1 MKIIQEW
8 NLEFCVVWRR
18 LVSGKTFGVK
28 YDSDTRIKFFITSI
42 IITYYHHF
50 RDHVLTFI
58 SITNLL
64 YFLIQVYFFEE
75 GKIMGIITRC

>member
-1 MKIIQEW
+1 M
-8 NLEFCVVWRR
+8 EFGILCCLTTPGLRKDIRHQIRQLYSHLTVI
-18 LVSGKTFGVK
+18 LA
-28 YDSDTRIKFFITSI
+28 FFITSI

-75 GKIMGIITRC
+75 GKNMGIITRC

>member
-1 MKIIQEW
+1 MLFNDAWSQKGHSASNKSYI
-8 NLEFCVVWRR
+8 
-18 LVSGKTFGVK
+18 
-28 YDSDTRIKFFITSI
+28 RIKFFITSI

-58 SITNLL
+58 STTILL

-75 GKIMGIITRC
+75 GKNMGIITRC

>member
-1 MKIIQEW
+1 MSIHPMASPTA
-8 NLEFCVVWRR
+8 C
-18 LVSGKTFGVK
+18 LVSIEVNYLTVTSDCSCLVK
-28 YDSDTRIKFFITSI
+28 SI

-50 RDHVLTFI
+50 RGRILTFI

-75 GKIMGIITRC
+75 GKNMGIITRC